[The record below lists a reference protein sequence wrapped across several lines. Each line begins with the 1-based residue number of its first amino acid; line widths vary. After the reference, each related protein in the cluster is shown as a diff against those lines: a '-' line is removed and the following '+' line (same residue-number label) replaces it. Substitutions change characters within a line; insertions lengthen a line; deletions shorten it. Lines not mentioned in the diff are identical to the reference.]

1 MNELLTPVRSAATPP
16 LGVAD
21 ARHSQSYGCALRLDW
36 QRRDGPLGRA
46 ESAHGFRAMRRVA
59 LIVVAAATAAVVIT
73 QAEAAELPAFP
84 RAGLV
89 SQDSPLRGAPRD
101 TASLQAQMGRGEALE
116 IRAERGDHWQ
126 VWDYRR
132 ERGGW
137 LRKSQVLLVPRGEG
151 ASAELLS
158 QLRLARQQF
167 GTEGLGLGLAAAYVQ
182 AATPAEVAG
191 PGGAES
197 MDAFGTFA
205 ERIADRASLR
215 DAKLGEGQLAAQMDV
230 SARYGLKFEQF
241 DAEDGRVQ
249 VCYDGGAF
257 RRLLATAASPEQRV
271 RAALA
276 LTRPDCLNPR
286 ATVRDA
292 EARDQWRQQVL
303 AQVDAATLPAH
314 WKNRLLMRRASVAA
328 SLAFAQARRGEA
340 VQPQALAEFAGI
352 APTELTEDDQA
363 AYNDAAMRV
372 NAARWLGTSGAARD
386 FGAVQLALQPGA
398 DGERCVELKEAGKL
412 AVRRCSFGQVA
423 LASASLNREGRA
435 LALAV
440 QPLDGWRELWLFLK
454 DKEGWRV
461 EVMPPAPAQ
470 PGLGVAEFAGWVPG
484 GAQLL
489 VAREFRAEG
498 KYRRSFEVVTL
509 AGLTV
514 ERQSPEPALLGA
526 FQRWSDPA
534 WRGSSPIRR

>member
-1 MNELLTPVRSAATPP
+1 
-16 LGVAD
+16 
-21 ARHSQSYGCALRLDW
+21 
-36 QRRDGPLGRA
+36 
-46 ESAHGFRAMRRVA
+46 MRRFV
-59 LIVVAAATAAVVIT
+59 LIVVAAAAAAVVIT
-73 QAEAAELPAFP
+73 KAEAAELPAFP

-89 SQDSPLRGAPRD
+89 AQDSPLRGAPRD

-137 LRKSQVLLVPRGEG
+137 LRKGQVLLMPRGEG
-151 ASAELLS
+151 ASAEILA

-167 GTEGLGLGLAAAYVQ
+167 GTEGLGLGLTAAYVQ
-182 AATPAEVAG
+182 AATPAELAG
-191 PGGAES
+191 PGGAEA
-197 MDAFGTFA
+197 MDAMGTFA

-230 SARYGLKFEQF
+230 AARYGLKFEQVE
-241 DAEDGRVQ
+241 AEEGRVQ
-249 VCYDGGAF
+249 VCYDGEAF
-257 RRLLATAASPEQRV
+257 RRLLASAATPEQRV
-271 RAALA
+271 RAVLA

-286 ATVRDA
+286 ATVREQ

-303 AQVDAATLPAH
+303 TQVDAGTLLAH

-328 SLAFAQARRGEA
+328 SLAFAQARRGDA
-340 VQPQALAEFAGI
+340 VQSQALAEFAGI
-352 APTELTEDDQA
+352 APTELTEDDQT

-372 NAARWLGTSGAARD
+372 NAARWLGTSSAPRD

-398 DGERCVELKEAGKL
+398 DGERCVELKAAGKL
-412 AVRRCSFGQVA
+412 AARRCSFGQVA

-440 QPLDGWRELWLFLK
+440 QPLDGWRELWLFIK
-454 DKEGWRV
+454 DREGWRI

-509 AGLTV
+509 AGLAV
-514 ERQSPEPALLGA
+514 ERQSAEPALLGA

-534 WRGSSPIRR
+534 WRGGSPIRR

>member
-1 MNELLTPVRSAATPP
+1 
-16 LGVAD
+16 
-21 ARHSQSYGCALRLDW
+21 
-36 QRRDGPLGRA
+36 
-46 ESAHGFRAMRRVA
+46 MRRFA
-59 LIVVAAATAAVVIT
+59 LIVVASAAAALVIT
-73 QAEAAELPAFP
+73 RAEAAELPAFP

-101 TASLQAQMGRGEALE
+101 SASLQAQMARGEALE
-116 IRAERGDHWQ
+116 IRGERGDHWQ

-137 LRKSQVLLVPRGEG
+137 LRKGQVLPVPRGEG
-151 ASAELLS
+151 AAAELLS

-182 AATPAEVAG
+182 AATPADMAG
-191 PGGAES
+191 PGGAEAL
-197 MDAFGTFA
+197 DAMGGFA
-205 ERIADRASLR
+205 ERMADRASLPA
-215 DAKLGEGQLAAQMDV
+215 AKPTEGQLAAQFDV
-230 SARYGLKFEQF
+230 AARYGLKFEQF
-241 DAEDGRVQ
+241 ETAEDGRVQ
-249 VCYDGGAF
+249 VCYEGEAF
-257 RRLLATAASPEQRV
+257 RRLLATAATPEQRV

-286 ATVRDA
+286 ATPREQ

-303 AQVDAATLPAH
+303 AQVDAATLPVH

-328 SLAFAQARRGEA
+328 SLAFAQARRGA
-340 VQPQALAEFAGI
+340 GGAAAPALVEFAGI
-352 APTELTEDDQA
+352 VPTELTEDDQP

-372 NAARWLGTSGAARD
+372 NAARWLGMSAVARD
-386 FGAVQLALQPGA
+386 FGNVTLALQPGA
-398 DGERCVELKEAGKL
+398 DGERCVELKEAGRL
-412 AVRRCSFGQVA
+412 AARRCSFGQVA
-423 LASASLNREGRA
+423 MASATLNREGRA

-440 QPLDGWRELWLFLK
+440 QPLDGWRELWLFVK
-454 DKEGWRV
+454 DREGWRV

-489 VAREFRAEG
+489 VAREFRADG
-498 KYRRSFEVVTL
+498 KYRRSFEVVSL
-509 AGLTV
+509 AGLAV
-514 ERQSPEPALLGA
+514 ERQSSEPALLGA

-534 WRGSSPIRR
+534 WRGGSPIRR

>member
-1 MNELLTPVRSAATPP
+1 M
-16 LGVAD
+16 
-21 ARHSQSYGCALRLDW
+21 RHVVL
-36 QRRDGPLGRA
+36 
-46 ESAHGFRAMRRVA
+46 VT
-59 LIVVAAATAAVVIT
+59 VAALLAAAFIVR
-73 QAEAAELPAFP
+73 AEAADFP

-116 IRAERGDHWQ
+116 IRGERGDHWQ

-137 LRKSQVLLVPRGEG
+137 LRKGQVLVMPRGDG
-151 ASAELLS
+151 ATAELLA
-158 QLRLARQQF
+158 QLRLTRQQW

-182 AATPAEVAG
+182 AATPAELAG
-191 PGGAES
+191 PGGAEAL
-197 MDAFGTFA
+197 DAMGTFA
-205 ERIADRASLR
+205 ERVADRASLPN
-215 DAKLGEGQLAAQMDV
+215 AKLGEGQLAAQMDV
-230 SARYGLKFEQF
+230 AARYGLKFEQF

-249 VCYDGGAF
+249 VCYDGDAF
-257 RRLLATAASPEQRV
+257 RRVLATAATPEQRV

-276 LTRPDCLNPR
+276 LTRPDCLNPK
-286 ATVRDA
+286 ATVREQ

-303 AQVDAATLPAH
+303 AQVDAATLAPH

-328 SLAFAQARRGEA
+328 SLAFAQARRGDA
-340 VQPQALAEFAGI
+340 MQPQALADFAGI
-352 APTELTEDDQA
+352 VPTELTEDDQA

-372 NAARWLGTSGAARD
+372 NAARWLGTGAATRD
-386 FGAVQLALQPGA
+386 FGAVQLSLQAGA
-398 DGERCVELKEAGKL
+398 DGQRCVELKEGNKPA
-412 AVRRCSFGQVA
+412 ARRCSFGQVA

-454 DKEGWRV
+454 DRDGWRV

-484 GAQLL
+484 GQQVL

-498 KYRRSFEVVTL
+498 KYRRSFEVVSLATL
-509 AGLTV
+509 AT
-514 ERQSPEPALLGA
+514 ERQSAEPALMGA
-526 FQRWSDPA
+526 FQRWSDAA
-534 WRGSSPIRR
+534 WRGGSPIRR

>member
-1 MNELLTPVRSAATPP
+1 
-16 LGVAD
+16 
-21 ARHSQSYGCALRLDW
+21 
-36 QRRDGPLGRA
+36 
-46 ESAHGFRAMRRVA
+46 MRRFT
-59 LIVVAAATAAVVIT
+59 LIVAAAALAAFVIT
-73 QAEAAELPAFP
+73 TKAEAADFP

-116 IRAERGDHWQ
+116 IRAERADHWQ

-137 LRKSQVLLVPRGEG
+137 LRKSQVLVMPRGDG
-151 ASAELLS
+151 ATTELLS
-158 QLRLARQQF
+158 QLRLARQQW
-167 GTEGLGLGLAAAYVQ
+167 GTEGLGLGLSAAYVQ
-182 AATPAEVAG
+182 AATKDELAG
-191 PGGAES
+191 PGGAEAL
-197 MDAFGTFA
+197 DAMGTFA

-230 SARYGLKFEQF
+230 AARYGLKFEQF

-249 VCYDGGAF
+249 VCYDGDAF
-257 RRLLATAASPEQRV
+257 RRMLATAATPEQRV

-286 ATVRDA
+286 ATVREQ

-303 AQVDAATLPAH
+303 AQVDAATLAPH

-328 SLAFAQARRGEA
+328 SLAFAQARRGDA
-340 VQPQALAEFAGI
+340 VQPQALADFAGI
-352 APTELTEDDQA
+352 VPTELTEDDQA
-363 AYNDAAMRV
+363 AYADAAMRV
-372 NAARWLGTSGAARD
+372 NAARWLGTASAARD

-398 DGERCVELKEAGKL
+398 DGQRCVELRDAGKV
-412 AVRRCSFGQVA
+412 AARRCSFGQVA

-435 LALAV
+435 MALAV
-440 QPLDGWRELWLFLK
+440 QPLDGWRELWLFVK
-454 DKEGWRV
+454 DKDGWRI

-484 GAQLL
+484 GQQLL

-498 KYRRSFEVVTL
+498 KYRRSFEVVSLATL
-509 AGLTV
+509 AT
-514 ERQSPEPALLGA
+514 ERQSAEPALMAA
-526 FQRWSDPA
+526 FLRWSDPA
-534 WRGSSPIRR
+534 WRGGSPMRR

>member
-1 MNELLTPVRSAATPP
+1 
-16 LGVAD
+16 
-21 ARHSQSYGCALRLDW
+21 
-36 QRRDGPLGRA
+36 
-46 ESAHGFRAMRRVA
+46 MRRIA
-59 LIVVAAATAAVVIT
+59 LIVLAAAVAALVIT
-73 QAEAAELPAFP
+73 KADAAPADFP

-89 SQDSPLRGAPRD
+89 VQDAPLRGAPRD

-137 LRKSQVLLVPRGEG
+137 LRKGQVLVMPRGDG
-151 ASAELLS
+151 ATAELLA
-158 QLRLARQQF
+158 QLRLARQQW

-182 AATPAEVAG
+182 AATPAELAG
-191 PGGAES
+191 PGGAEAL
-197 MDAFGTFA
+197 DAMGTFA
-205 ERIADRASLR
+205 ERIADRAALPN
-215 DAKLGEGQLAAQMDV
+215 AKPAEGQLAAQIDV
-230 SARYGLKFEQF
+230 AARYGLKFEQF

-249 VCYDGGAF
+249 VCYDGEAF
-257 RRLLATAASPEQRV
+257 RRVLAVAATPEQRV

-286 ATVRDA
+286 ATPREA

-303 AQVDAATLPAH
+303 AQVDAASLPPH
-314 WKNRLLMRRASVAA
+314 WKNRLQMRRAAVSA
-328 SLAFAQARRGEA
+328 SLAFAQLRRGATGEA
-340 VQPQALAEFAGI
+340 APALAEFAAI
-352 APTELTEDDQA
+352 VPTELTEDDQA
-363 AYNDAAMRV
+363 AYADAAMRV
-372 NAARWLGTSGAARD
+372 NAARWLGTSLAARD
-386 FGAVQLALQPGA
+386 LGAVQLVLQPGA
-398 DGERCVELKEAGKL
+398 DGERCVELKEGPKL
-412 AVRRCSFGQVA
+412 AARRCSFGQVA

-440 QPLDGWRELWLFLK
+440 QPLDGWRELWLFVK
-454 DKEGWRV
+454 DRDGWRI

-484 GAQLL
+484 GAQMLL
-489 VAREFRAEG
+489 AREFRAEG
-498 KYRRSFEVVTL
+498 RYRRSFEVVSLATL
-509 AGLTV
+509 AT

-534 WRGSSPIRR
+534 WRGGSPIRR

>member
-1 MNELLTPVRSAATPP
+1 
-16 LGVAD
+16 
-21 ARHSQSYGCALRLDW
+21 
-36 QRRDGPLGRA
+36 
-46 ESAHGFRAMRRVA
+46 MRRFA
-59 LIVVAAATAAVVIT
+59 LIVVAAAVAAVVIT
-73 QAEAAELPAFP
+73 KAEAADLPPFP

-89 SQDSPLRGAPRD
+89 SQDSPLRGSPRD
-101 TASLQAQMGRGEALE
+101 SGSLQAQMGRGEALE

-137 LRKSQVLLVPRGEG
+137 LRKSQVLLMPRVDS
-151 ASAELLS
+151 ASAELLA

-182 AATPAEVAG
+182 AATPAEMAG
-191 PGGAES
+191 PGGAEA
-197 MDAFGTFA
+197 MDAMGMFA
-205 ERIADRASLR
+205 ERMADRASLR

-230 SARYGLKFEQF
+230 AARYGLKFEQIE
-241 DAEDGRVQ
+241 AEEGRVQ
-249 VCYDGGAF
+249 VCYDGEAF
-257 RRLLATAASPEQRV
+257 RRLLATAATPEQRV
-271 RAALA
+271 RAVLA

-286 ATVRDA
+286 ATVREQ

-303 AQVDAATLPAH
+303 AQMDAATLAPH

-328 SLAFAQARRGEA
+328 SLAFAQARRGAGGEGMA
-340 VQPQALAEFAGI
+340 ALHEFAGI

-372 NAARWLGTSGAARD
+372 NAARWLGTAAAARD
-386 FGAVQLALQPGA
+386 FGAVKLTLQPGV
-398 DGERCVELKEAGKL
+398 DGERCVELTEAGKL
-412 AVRRCSFGQVA
+412 AARRCSYGQVA

-440 QPLDGWRELWLFLK
+440 QPLDGWRELWLFIK
-454 DKEGWRV
+454 DRDGWRI

-484 GAQLL
+484 GTQML

-498 KYRRSFEVVTL
+498 KYRRSFEVVSLATL
-509 AGLTV
+509 AT

-526 FQRWSDPA
+526 FQRWSDPG
-534 WRGSSPIRR
+534 WRAASPVRR

>member
-1 MNELLTPVRSAATPP
+1 MTK
-16 LGVAD
+16 AD
-21 ARHSQSYGCALRLDW
+21 AA
-36 QRRDGPLGRA
+36 
-46 ESAHGFRAMRRVA
+46 
-59 LIVVAAATAAVVIT
+59 
-73 QAEAAELPAFP
+73 PADFP

-89 SQDSPLRGAPRD
+89 VQDAPLRGAPRD

-137 LRKSQVLLVPRGEG
+137 LRKGQVLVMPRGDG
-151 ASAELLS
+151 ATAELLA
-158 QLRLARQQF
+158 QLRLARQQW

-182 AATPAEVAG
+182 AATPAELAG
-191 PGGAES
+191 PGGAEAL
-197 MDAFGTFA
+197 DAMGTFA
-205 ERIADRASLR
+205 ERIADRAALPN
-215 DAKLGEGQLAAQMDV
+215 AKPAEGQLAAQIDV
-230 SARYGLKFEQF
+230 AARYGLKFEQF

-249 VCYDGGAF
+249 VCYDGEAF
-257 RRLLATAASPEQRV
+257 RRVLAVAATPEQRV

-286 ATVRDA
+286 ATPREA

-303 AQVDAATLPAH
+303 AQVDAASLPPH
-314 WKNRLLMRRASVAA
+314 WKNRLQMRRAAVSA
-328 SLAFAQARRGEA
+328 SLAFAQLRRGATGEA
-340 VQPQALAEFAGI
+340 APALAEFAAI
-352 APTELTEDDQA
+352 VPTELTEDDQA
-363 AYNDAAMRV
+363 AYADAAMRV
-372 NAARWLGTSGAARD
+372 NAARWLGTSLAARD
-386 FGAVQLALQPGA
+386 LGAVQLVLQPGA
-398 DGERCVELKEAGKL
+398 DGERCVELKEGPKL
-412 AVRRCSFGQVA
+412 AARRCSFGQVA

-440 QPLDGWRELWLFLK
+440 QPLDGWRELWLFVK
-454 DKEGWRV
+454 DRDGWRI

-484 GAQLL
+484 GAQMLL
-489 VAREFRAEG
+489 AREFRAEG
-498 KYRRSFEVVTL
+498 RYRRSFEVVSLATL
-509 AGLTV
+509 AT

-534 WRGSSPIRR
+534 WRGGSPIRR

>member
-1 MNELLTPVRSAATPP
+1 
-16 LGVAD
+16 
-21 ARHSQSYGCALRLDW
+21 
-36 QRRDGPLGRA
+36 
-46 ESAHGFRAMRRVA
+46 MRRFA
-59 LIVVAAATAAVVIT
+59 LIAVLATLAAAFVT
-73 QAEAAELPAFP
+73 QARAADFP

-101 TASLQAQMGRGEALE
+101 SASLQAQMGRGEALE
-116 IRAERGDHWQ
+116 IRGERGDHWQ

-137 LRKSQVLLVPRGEG
+137 LRKSQVLLLPRGEG
-151 ASAELLS
+151 AAAELLA

-182 AATPAEVAG
+182 AATPAEMAG
-191 PGGAES
+191 PGGAEA

-215 DAKLGEGQLAAQMDV
+215 DAKPGEGQLAAQMDV
-230 SARYGLKFEQF
+230 AARYGLKFEQF

-257 RRLLATAASPEQRV
+257 RRVLAAAATPEQRV

-276 LTRPDCLNPR
+276 VTRPDCLNPR

-292 EARDQWRQQVL
+292 EARDIWRQQVL
-303 AQVDAATLPAH
+303 AQVDAATLAPH

-328 SLAFAQARRGEA
+328 SLAFAQARRGDA

-352 APTELTEDDQA
+352 VPTELTEDDQP

-372 NAARWLGTSGAARD
+372 NAARWLGSNAAARD
-386 FGAVQLALQPGA
+386 FGAVQLALEAGA
-398 DGERCVELKEAGKL
+398 DGERCVVLKEAGKV

-454 DKEGWRV
+454 DRDGWHID
-461 EVMPPAPAQ
+461 VMPPAPAQ

-509 AGLTV
+509 AGLAV
-514 ERQSPEPALLGA
+514 EKQSPEPALLGA

-534 WRGSSPIRR
+534 WRGGSPIRR

>member
-1 MNELLTPVRSAATPP
+1 
-16 LGVAD
+16 
-21 ARHSQSYGCALRLDW
+21 
-36 QRRDGPLGRA
+36 
-46 ESAHGFRAMRRVA
+46 MRKVA
-59 LIVVAAATAAVVIT
+59 LIIVAAAAAALVIT
-73 QAEAAELPAFP
+73 KADASPADFP

-137 LRKSQVLLVPRGEG
+137 LRKSQVLLMPRGDG
-151 ASAELLS
+151 ASAELLA
-158 QLRLARQQF
+158 QLRLTRQQF

-182 AATPAEVAG
+182 AATPADLAG
-191 PGGAES
+191 PGGAEAL
-197 MDAFGTFA
+197 DAMGTFA
-205 ERIADRASLR
+205 ERIADRASQPA
-215 DAKLGEGQLAAQMDV
+215 AKPTEGQLAAQVDV
-230 SARYGLKFEQF
+230 AARYGLKFEQF

-249 VCYDGGAF
+249 VCYDGEAF
-257 RRLLATAASPEQRV
+257 RRVLATAATPEQRV

-276 LTRPDCLNPR
+276 LTRPDCVNPR
-286 ATVRDA
+286 ATPREQ
-292 EARDQWRQQVL
+292 EARDAWRQQVL
-303 AQVDAATLPAH
+303 AQVDAATLAPH
-314 WKNRLLMRRASVAA
+314 WKNRLLMRRAAVAA
-328 SLAFAQARRGEA
+328 SLAFEQARRGTGGEA
-340 VQPQALAEFAGI
+340 APALGEFAGI

-363 AYNDAAMRV
+363 AYADTAMRV
-372 NAARWLGTSGAARD
+372 NAARWLGTATTARD
-386 FGAVQLALQPGA
+386 FGTVTLALQPGA
-398 DGERCVELKEAGKL
+398 DGERCVELKQAGKV

-440 QPLDGWRELWLFLK
+440 QPLDGWRELWLFVK
-454 DKEGWRV
+454 DPGKDGGWHV

-484 GAQLL
+484 GAQMLL
-489 VAREFRAEG
+489 AREFRAEG
-498 KYRRSFEVVTL
+498 KYRRSFEVVSLATL
-509 AGLTV
+509 AA

-534 WRGSSPIRR
+534 WRGGSPMRR

>member
-1 MNELLTPVRSAATPP
+1 
-16 LGVAD
+16 
-21 ARHSQSYGCALRLDW
+21 
-36 QRRDGPLGRA
+36 
-46 ESAHGFRAMRRVA
+46 MRRFA
-59 LIVVAAATAAVVIT
+59 LIVVAAALAAMVIT
-73 QAEAAELPAFP
+73 KAEAAPADFP

-101 TASLQAQMGRGEALE
+101 SASLQAQMGRGEALE

-137 LRKSQVLLVPRGEG
+137 LRKSQVLLMPRGDG
-151 ASAELLS
+151 ASAELLA
-158 QLRLARQQF
+158 QLRLTRQQF

-182 AATPAEVAG
+182 AATPAEFAG
-191 PGGAES
+191 PGGAEAL
-197 MDAFGTFA
+197 DAMATFA

-215 DAKLGEGQLAAQMDV
+215 DAKPNEGQLAAQMDV
-230 SARYGLKFEQF
+230 AARYGLKFEQI

-249 VCYDGGAF
+249 VCYDGEAF
-257 RRLLATAASPEQRV
+257 RRLLATAATPEQRV

-276 LTRPDCLNPR
+276 LTRADCLNPR
-286 ATVRDA
+286 ATVREQ

-303 AQVDAATLPAH
+303 AQVDAATLAPH

-328 SLAFAQARRGEA
+328 SLAFAQARRGDA

-352 APTELTEDDQA
+352 APTELTEDDQV
-363 AYNDAAMRV
+363 AYSDAAMRV
-372 NAARWLGTSGAARD
+372 NAARWLGSSVAARD
-386 FGAVQLALQPGA
+386 FGAVQLALQAGA
-398 DGERCVELKEAGKL
+398 DGERCVELKVGNKL
-412 AVRRCSFGQVA
+412 AARRCSYGQVA

-440 QPLDGWRELWLFLK
+440 QPLDGWRELWLFVK
-454 DKEGWRV
+454 DRDGWRI

-484 GAQLL
+484 GTQML

-509 AGLTV
+509 AGLAV
-514 ERQSPEPALLGA
+514 ERQSAEPALLGA

-534 WRGSSPIRR
+534 WRGGSPIRR